1 MRESQ
6 IYIYEYMRI
15 CIIIHNLW
23 GIRKAKTDFKKSKHA
38 RKDKKKKNKTNKQ
51 KENTPMRKELSSKL

>member
-38 RKDKKKKNKTNKQ
+38 RKDKKKNKTNKQQ